1 MDIISLMCPYAWLL
15 RMNYKLITVIVLMDM
30 DNQEVEF

>member
-1 MDIISLMCPYAWLL
+1 MQLAWLL
-15 RMNYKLITVIVLMDM
+15 RINYKLITVIVLMDM